1 MGSDPKSS
9 WAALKEGNQRF
20 VGGFP
25 QHPSQG
31 VARRAELASGQ
42 NPNVLLFGCS

>member
-1 MGSDPKSS
+1 MTADPRSAWK
-9 WAALKEGNQRF
+9 ALKEGNQRF